1 MPEMMN
7 VAMVKAPQRALVKS
21 WKVRE
26 PTMYSAPVGKDCSL
40 LKFSVGGVGV
50 FTILRP
56 CGD

>member
-26 PTMYSAPVGKDCSL
+26 RTVYSAPVGKDC
-40 LKFSVGGVGV
+40 
-50 FTILRP
+50 
-56 CGD
+56 